1 MASVSS
7 AKRGRGQQKHYW
19 TSTEDTI
26 LVESLL
32 ELHSDPTWRADTG
45 FKNGYLG
52 KIEVMIEAKLPSG
65 FEWNE
70 EKMMLAYE
78 KSAYDETTKG
88 KKDASGLYDK
98 PFPHYHSLGEIYAK
112 DRVVGA
118 NAGNADD
125 DEEDVRLEDAN
136 VNQHEGEDESRNDY
150 DTSFSVP
157 NIQQQRNAESNTSNI
172 SRKRARVGDEMAKQF
187 SIMAKA
193 IADMGPKLDG
203 LVHALSTDINLTE
216 MQQKL
221 DGELSKMEFL
231 APMELFKVT
240 NFLAKEHDLLRVFF
254 KMSDERKSAYV
265 TTQAWMHNDI

>member
-1 MASVSS
+1 MTPGARLDLNSIT
-7 AKRGRGQQKHYW
+7 QQKKYFAL
-19 TSTEDTI
+19 TE
-26 LVESLL
+26 LL
-32 ELHSDPTWRADTG
+32 AL
-45 FKNGYLG
+45 
-52 KIEVMIEAKLPSG
+52 SG

-70 EKMMLAYE
+70 EKMMLACE
-78 KSAYDETTKG
+78 KSAYDEATKG

-112 DRVVGA
+112 DRAMGA

-125 DEEDVRLEDAN
+125 DEEEVRLEDAN
-136 VNQHEGEDESRNDY
+136 VNQHEGEDESGNDF

-157 NIQQQRNAESNTSNI
+157 NTQQQRNAESNTSNI
-172 SRKRARVGDEMAKQF
+172 SRKRTRVADEMAKQF

-193 IADMGPKLDG
+193 IADVGPKIDG

-221 DGELSKMEFL
+221 DSELTKMEFL
-231 APMELFKVT
+231 SPMDLFKVT

-254 KMSDERKSAYV
+254 NMSDERKSAYV
-265 TTQAWMHNDI
+265 TTLLQTWMHNDI